1 LLAAHN
7 VADYWAQTTHQAA
20 NKGRH
25 GTPYDNAAGR
35 TACLAHATTYT
46 LAGTGGLSAANR
58 VLRLGINWRG
68 IAIGE
73 LLAGAL
79 HYYADR
85 RYTLRA
91 LAARTGRLEFY
102 DQGGAHLLD
111 QSYHVVSLA
120 LSALIAATVRASA
133 REQKL
138 RVRNRTPRSSYN

>member
-1 LLAAHN
+1 LLAVHN
-7 VADYWAQTTHQAA
+7 IVDYWAQTTHQAA

-25 GTPYDNAAGR
+25 GNPHANAAGR
-35 TACLAHATTYT
+35 AACLAHVTTYT
-46 LAGTGGLSAANR
+46 LAGTGALSVVNR
-58 VLRLGINWRG
+58 VLNLGISGRG

-91 LAARTGRLEFY
+91 LAARTGRLEFH

-111 QSYHVVSLA
+111 QSYHLASLA
-120 LSALIAATVRASA
+120 ISALITATVRGNIRKQTRAKCETE
-133 REQKL
+133 R
-138 RVRNRTPRSSYN
+138 